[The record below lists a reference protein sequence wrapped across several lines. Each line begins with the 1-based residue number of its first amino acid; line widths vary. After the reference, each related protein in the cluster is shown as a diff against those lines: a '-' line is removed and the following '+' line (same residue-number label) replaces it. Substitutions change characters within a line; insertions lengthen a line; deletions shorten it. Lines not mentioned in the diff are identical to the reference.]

1 MRFVSV
7 FIFLCDLCL
16 KLAYMKVSKFASVQ
30 VLAFYQY
37 IIIARIL
44 FIIGYHLVG
53 SGLSIGMVTLRK
65 TRLRRQK
72 K

>member
-7 FIFLCDLCL
+7 FIFLVDLSL
-16 KLAYMKVSKFASVQ
+16 KLAYMKVSKFASTQVQ
-30 VLAFYQY
+30 SFYYY
-37 IIIARIL
+37 IVITRIF

-65 TRLRRQK
+65 TRLRR
-72 K
+72 